1 MQAQSLVQYDTVMAK
16 KGASTRNYRAMRIE
30 TYSGMI
36 KSDSRTFTMCED
48 RRIRKD
54 IIMKAYKVELEI
66 ANRAARWR
74 IMAR

>member
-1 MQAQSLVQYDTVMAK
+1 
-16 KGASTRNYRAMRIE
+16 MRIE

-36 KSDSRTFTMCED
+36 ESDPRSFAMCED

-54 IIMKAYKVELEI
+54 IMMKAYKVELEI